1 MAIHNAEDLSDI
13 DKIPA
18 SESVSEYP
26 FMDIE
31 ALSEKEE
38 EEKKHEERDS
48 SMSEPYQF

>member
-18 SESVSEYP
+18 SESVSDYP

-31 ALSEKEE
+31 ALSE
-38 EEKKHEERDS
+38 EEKKHEEEERES
-48 SMSEPYQF
+48 SVS